1 MNRTISTPAELLEK
15 ALFVLKDGFCI
26 VDSNLNIEYINFF
39 ALEFLEKQAKCR
51 PETGDNFFDFIP
63 EERQHLHKEFISK
76 AFDHQASVVELEFLI
91 DEERVFYEMDY
102 YPLIAE
108 NNLVSH
114 VCIKAKNITDK
125 VLLENKLKEE
135 KRIRKDK
142 LIKATIEAQEKER
155 SLIGRELHD
164 NVNQVLTTVKLYTE
178 ICYHDDRPNKE
189 LLKRCTQQINYCIEE
204 IRGLSRRLAV
214 PKIEEMDLEDLIRD
228 LVDTINVTKK
238 TSIEFLSYGIKNKKF
253 GHELCTTVYR
263 IVQEQL
269 TNVIKYAMAGSVKV
283 VVAGTSDDLAIQ
295 VQDNGIGFDFN
306 QKSNGNGITNMIS
319 RAETMGGTIRFETS
333 PGNGCTITAEF
344 PLDKEHSFF

>member
-1 MNRTISTPAELLEK
+1 MNQTISTATDLLER

-26 VDSNLNIEYINFF
+26 VDKNFNIQYLNSF
-39 ALEFLEKQAKCR
+39 ALDFLEKQAKCR
-51 PETGDNFFDFIP
+51 PETGDNFLDFIP
-63 EERQHLHKEFISK
+63 EERQCLHKELISK
-76 AFDHQASVVELEFLI
+76 AFNNQPSVFEFELTI
-91 DEERVFYEMDY
+91 DDNEVFYELDY
-102 YPLIAE
+102 YPLMIEE
-108 NNLVSH
+108 NLISH
-114 VCIKAKNITDK
+114 VCIRAKEITDK
-125 VLLENKLKEE
+125 VLLEKKLKEE

-178 ICYHDDRPNKE
+178 MCYHDEKPNKE

-214 PKIEEMDLEDLIRD
+214 PKVEEMDLEDLIKD
-228 LVDTINVTKK
+228 LVDTINATKK

-253 GHELCTTVYR
+253 KQEICTTVYR

-269 TNVIKYAMAGSVKV
+269 TNVIKYAMASSVKV
-283 VVAGTSDDLAIQ
+283 IVAGTNDDLAVQ

-306 QKSNGNGITNMIS
+306 QKKNSNGITNMIS
-319 RAETMGGTIRFETS
+319 RADTIGGTVRFETS
-333 PGNGCTITAEF
+333 PGNGCTMTAEF
-344 PLDKEHSFF
+344 PLDKEHSLS